1 MAKAKKML
9 SAVLAALMV
18 VLSVASYVPA
28 QAAKAVNVPKLQMVT
43 QPEKEYKNG
52 DRVSLTV
59 TSPNYGGQVEYR
71 VILWNGTTKKQS
83 ELWPTHKGY
92 YYQNWKPAGSY
103 KFTIHWPVEGM
114 EPGAYS
120 LTVLTRRANSKVA
133 YDSFVKTEAFWV
145 KNETVTIAP
154 IADITVN
161 EGEKVTL
168 PETVTLKMSDDTTK
182 EAKVT
187 WDAVDTAKPGEY
199 TVNGTVE
206 GIETKATVKVI
217 VKAADLAVD
226 SVSAISNTKVEVILA
241 EPASEGTASNIKN
254 YEIVE
259 KGTTTALEV
268 KKATAEASDVVVL
281 ETAAQTAGKSYAM
294 TVKGETFNFA
304 GVALDKA
311 APQLSK
317 VDCVD
322 TNTVDVTFTKKLDKA
337 SAETIANYTIN
348 NSATIVSASLSSDR
362 KVVTLKTNNVANN
375 KLYTLKIANV
385 KSIDDVTM
393 TAANRNFIGK
403 IDNLAAKLTG
413 IRVTNNTRL
422 VASFSDVHGVDKA
435 SATNIANYSI
445 MTGDDALAINSIVAK
460 DVDQDGYYDAVEIV
474 TDTMAANKL
483 YKLTINNLADGSA
496 SANVI
501 AKPITKEFRGV
512 LADKT
517 APTVDPAIV
526 AVTNTMV
533 EVTINEKNALD
544 AASVTDLANYEFN
557 NDLTVVKA
565 EIKAGEKPYQNGYTT
580 IVLTTSEQTAKK
592 NYSLTIKGIKD
603 EFGNELKPV
612 SGTTYRK
619 YYFTGKGI
627 DLVPPFVKS
636 VISVD
641 NTTVKVVFDD
651 RIDSATA
658 NDPTNYVFNNG
669 LGAALSATL
678 KKDGVTVVLE
688 TPAQVAN
695 KSYKVT
701 INGVK
706 DLSGNMLSNITGTFV
721 AVQTALDTDNP
732 QVLYV
737 EALYKDEVKVY
748 FDEPIKFSVD
758 PTMTATYADGTVNF
772 TYAGI
777 LDDTTLIMKPN
788 TNLENGKVYTV
799 TAIANVK
806 DYSNNSYSVPTV
818 KDTFVGNDLNN
829 IGPSIV
835 SWEQTDV
842 NTIRVYF
849 DEPIKPF
856 TDDTKTGDTIEKYGT
871 KNVGTQFTA
880 KDVKIALTDVI
891 ATADPDG
898 EGSYEGLSTVDF
910 AFASGKLIADKEYNV
925 DFTAFVTDLVGTEA
939 IDETDTDTVFNNK
952 TTIKTY
958 LVDDEKPYITGVVA
972 TRNNQIKV
980 TFNEYV
986 TNAGSFRVSYVDN
999 NGNTRY
1005 VQLGTASVPYSYSDY
1020 ATIPVVSP
1028 LLTTEN
1034 NYKLVPI
1041 SGAADV
1047 AGNRADI
1054 RDVEWDFVGSD
1065 VNANDTYIKGVEIV
1079 DADTLTVSMSAGSTI
1094 STTISVYLEDD
1105 DKMTDIIL
1113 DHSKIITDGA
1123 TATFDLKAPLLAN
1136 TNYVVDVNGKTY
1148 TFTGITP
1155 DGGIRVYD
1163 KEVTFSG
1170 YDVETYSVKVVKAD
1184 GTVIT
1189 PVTTTGKYIIDG
1201 VNTGDNLLV
1210 IVTRTSDNTI
1220 VYANQVDAE

>member
-281 ETAAQTAGKSYAM
+281 ETAAQTAGKSYTM

-322 TNTVDVTFTKKLDKA
+322 TNTVDITFTKKLDKA

-348 NSATIVSASLSSDR
+348 NSAVIVSASLSSDR

-422 VASFSDVHGVDKA
+422 IVSFSDAHGVDKA

-445 MTGDDALAINSIVAK
+445 MSGSDALAISSIVAK

-501 AKPITKEFRGV
+501 AKPITKDFRGV

-533 EVTINEKNALD
+533 EVKINEKNALD

-565 EIKAGEKPYQNGYTT
+565 EIKAGEKPYDNGYTT

-612 SGTTYRK
+612 YGTTYRK
-619 YYFTGKGI
+619 YYFSGKGI
-627 DLVPPFVKS
+627 DLVPPYISK

-651 RIDSATA
+651 RVDKTTAT
-658 NDPTNYVFNNG
+658 DPTNYVFNNG

-678 KKDGVTVVLE
+678 KKDGVTVELE

-701 INGVK
+701 VNGVK
-706 DLSGNMLSNITGTFV
+706 DLSGNMLSNVAGTFV
-721 AVQTALDTDNP
+721 AVQTALDTNNP
-732 QVLYV
+732 EVLYV
-737 EALYKDEVKVY
+737 EALYRDEVKVY
-748 FDEPIKFSVD
+748 FSEPVKANGTIS
-758 PTMTATYADGTVNF
+758 MTATYDTPAKTVTF
-772 TYAGI
+772 DYVKT
-777 LDDTTLIMKPN
+777 LDETTLVMKPKA
-788 TNLENGKVYTV
+788 TTLVNGAEYTV
-799 TAIANVK
+799 TAIANVI
-806 DYSNNSYSVPTV
+806 DYSNNKYVMPQTN
-818 KDTFVGNDLNN
+818 DTFVGTDLKN

-842 NTIRVYF
+842 KTIRVYF
-849 DEPIKPF
+849 DEPVLVDNDKLVAETKITGIK
-856 TDDTKTGDTIEKYGT
+856 GLE
-871 KNVGTQFTA
+871 
-880 KDVKIALTDVI
+880 
-891 ATADPDG
+891 DPDG
-898 EGSYEGLSTVDF
+898 NEDYEGLSTVDF
-910 AFASGKLIADKEYNV
+910 CFPTTIKADAEYKW

-939 IDETDTDTVFNNK
+939 IDETDTDTVKTNK

-958 LVDDEKPYITGVVA
+958 LLDDEKPYITGAVA
-972 TRNNQIKV
+972 TRKDQIKV
-980 TFNEYV
+980 TFNEYI
-986 TNAGSFRVSYVDN
+986 TNAGTFRVTYVDN
-999 NGNTRY
+999 NGTTKY
-1005 VQLGTASVPYSYSDY
+1005 VQLGKVTVPYGYSDY
-1020 ATIPVVSP
+1020 ALITVVSP
-1028 LLTTEN
+1028 FLTTEN
-1034 NYKLVPI
+1034 NYKLVPVT
-1041 SGAADV
+1041 GASDV
-1047 AGNRADI
+1047 AGNRADV

-1065 VNANDTYIKGVEIV
+1065 ITANDTYVKGIEIV
-1079 DADTLTVSMSAGSTI
+1079 DADSLNVTLAGGAITTTVTVYMLDADGKPTGANLATGTIAGDESDAELT
-1094 STTISVYLEDD
+1094 
-1105 DKMTDIIL
+1105 MT
-1113 DHSKIITDGA
+1113 
-1123 TATFDLKAPLLAN
+1123 APLLASADYLL
-1136 TNYVVDVNGKTY
+1136 TVDGKYTY
-1148 TFTGITP
+1148 KFTGITP
-1155 DGGIRVYD
+1155 DGGLRIYGG
-1163 KEVTFSG
+1163 EITFSG
-1170 YDVETYSVKVVKAD
+1170 YDIDAYDVKVLDAGVTVTKDTANKAFKVS
-1184 GTVIT
+1184 G
-1189 PVTTTGKYIIDG
+1189 VTAGNSY
-1201 VNTGDNLLV
+1201 LV
-1210 IVTRTSDNTI
+1210 VVTRHSDDTT
-1220 VYANQVDAE
+1220 VYASLVDAE